1 MATKTTKKPV
11 AKSAAAK
18 KTVVKSAPAKKP
30 VAKKAPAKKPV
41 AKVAPAPVVEK
52 FPCGCDHHCACGG
65 NCGNHGHCGKK
76 KCTFGRFLKKL
87 IIVAIIFALG
97 FACAKM
103 CPFGKEGKRFPRP
116 EFSNGCLVVK
126 CPKMAEFATKMDT
139 NSDGCVTVEEFKAA
153 KKHMRKPGKHGEP
166 GKHGPRPPMPA
177 PAEMPAPAPQ
187 MAE

>member
-65 NCGNHGHCGKK
+65 NCGNHGYCGKK

-116 EFSNGCLVVK
+116 QFENGCMVVK
-126 CPKMAEFATKMDT
+126 CPKMAKMAEKMDV
-139 NSDGCVTVEEFKAA
+139 NHDGCVTVEEFKVA
-153 KKHMRKPGKHGEP
+153 KKQMRKPGKR
-166 GKHGPRPPMPA
+166 GPRPAEAPAPA

-187 MAE
+187 VAE

>member
-103 CPFGKEGKRFPRP
+103 CPFGKFGKRFPRP

-153 KKHMRKPGKHGEP
+153 KKHMRKPGKR
-166 GKHGPRPPMPA
+166 GPRPAEMPAPA

-187 MAE
+187 VAE